1 MGELLMLHWCAL
13 FAAAAFEIG
22 WVAGFKMIGWERPV
36 ISVATIASLVLS
48 LTLLWFAVQQV
59 PISIAYGVWT
69 GLGAVGAVLVGHFLY
84 QESLTIAKLFF
95 ASLILAGIVGLK
107 SVSTA

>member
-48 LTLLWFAVQQV
+48 LTLLWFAV
-59 PISIAYGVWT
+59 
-69 GLGAVGAVLVGHFLY
+69 GAVLVGHFLY